1 MVILEKECV
10 FSNYIDMIKD
20 MFDKVVTWGE
30 SKEVSI
36 TKGTIIK
43 IISLLFCAG
52 KSTNLLII

>member
-1 MVILEKECV
+1 MILEKECV

-20 MFDKVVTWGE
+20 MFDIVVTWGE

-36 TKGTIIK
+36 TKGLIIK